1 MGSRIFSPILEFQT
15 SSGRPKVIVYQR
27 NAAVEAAPLKDES
40 VLFNPGTNKF
50 CLLNK
55 TMAFIWS
62 SLETSSSSQQIST
75 RIVENF
81 AGVTESEARSDV
93 ERALSQMLELGLL
106 VANAGDA
113 ELVSIG
119 ENKENA

>member
-1 MGSRIFSPILEFQT
+1 
-15 SSGRPKVIVYQR
+15 VIVYQR

-40 VLFNPGTNKF
+40 VLFNPSTNKF

-62 SLETSSSSQQIST
+62 SLENPCSSEEISNG
-75 RIVENF
+75 IVRNF
-81 AGVTESEARSDV
+81 AGVTETEALPDV

-106 VANAGDA
+106 VAGEGDA
-113 ELVSIG
+113 ELVAIG
-119 ENKENA
+119 ENKERA

>member
-1 MGSRIFSPILEFQT
+1 MGSSRIFSLNLNFP
-15 SSGRPKVIVYQR
+15 SSSDGQKVIVYQR

-55 TMAFIWS
+55 TMAFIWT
-62 SLETSSSSQQIST
+62 SLEQPSSVDQIGN
-75 RIVENF
+75 RIANSF
-81 AGVTESEARSDV
+81 AGVTETEARSDA

-106 VANAGDA
+106 VANNSGA
-113 ELVSIG
+113 
-119 ENKENA
+119 